1 MTDLR
6 KAANMALYALE
17 FSLPAIEDFG
27 SKEQLTDCHRAIMA
41 LYKSLAQPEQEP
53 VCDKDPSLCGFTLCQ
68 LAKVCKHTAQT
79 EQAEYDKLTVKFGER
94 AKEYLEAAKK
104 SWEPKQEPVAW
115 MLPDYGDV
123 LSASEDDGT
132 GIYNIPLYTAP
143 QKYCPSENNAAYEKG
158 FVEGMAKQMH
168 SSVDRAV
175 NTMVNPQMMQIKD
188 GKMSYLKK
196 PWQELTDEELVE
208 LREAHEAHIFNLM
221 FAVEAKVKEKN
232 GG

>member
-1 MTDLR
+1 MTDL
-6 KAANMALYALE
+6 KAAVFTVLEGWALPLDARKILE
-17 FSLPAIEDFG
+17 TA
-27 SKEQLTDCHRAIMA
+27 
-41 LYKSLAQPEQEP
+41 YYAQPEQEP
-53 VCDKDPSLCGFTLCQ
+53 VCDKDPFYCWSIRCQ
-68 LAKVCKHTAQT
+68 VGKVCKHTAQT

-158 FVEGMAKQMH
+158 FVDGMAKQMH

-175 NTMVNPQMMQIKD
+175 NAMA
-188 GKMSYLKK
+188 K
-196 PWQELTDEELVE
+196 PWVGLTDDEIEH
-208 LREAHEAHIFNLM
+208 LRNDQPWWMVRDI
-221 FAVEAKVKEKN
+221 EAKLKEKN
-232 GG
+232 T